1 MYIEINTVQRNVY
14 LLLDLLDQISNT
26 IQLNKNKINT
36 NMFSKNIT

>member
-1 MYIEINTVQRNVY
+1 MYIETNTVQRNVY

-36 NMFSKNIT
+36 NMFFKNIT

>member
-1 MYIEINTVQRNVY
+1 MYIKTNTVQRNVY

-36 NMFSKNIT
+36 NMFFKNIT

>member
-1 MYIEINTVQRNVY
+1 MYIQTNTVQGNDY

-36 NMFSKNIT
+36 KMFSKNIT

>member
-1 MYIEINTVQRNVY
+1 MYIQTNTVQGNDY

-36 NMFSKNIT
+36 NMFSKNIM

>member
-1 MYIEINTVQRNVY
+1 MYIQTNTVQGNDY

-36 NMFSKNIT
+36 NMFFKNIT

>member
-1 MYIEINTVQRNVY
+1 MYIQTNTVQGNDY

>member
-1 MYIEINTVQRNVY
+1 MYIETNTVQRNVY